1 MTDCNKRPRG
11 ETATALPETSG
22 GAPPQEGFPLPDTL
36 IHSEILRRLELESL
50 CSLACV
56 SRALRSLV
64 TQALSTL
71 PSLDLSA
78 FSPNGELLH
87 RIVPR
92 LRGAKTVTIDCLHL
106 DDCSVVSVLGP
117 HIQELNLLK
126 CASLSYDVLASIG
139 EKCPNL
145 RILVLE
151 LAGESSPE
159 IFRRNLIKMLK
170 KFLYLEV
177 KCFHTACLFS
187 ATIFTKL
194 SLAVNLANPSLLQH
208 LSIKVRGTEGD
219 AYDLAC
225 IDVVLPKT
233 LRFLKLQP
241 VNEQDAILFV
251 EKLGYERE
259 IPSKLVNSSI
269 NSSLGFS
276 GFALQR
282 LSLVLNLISDRLVAS
297 IMGSLPLLVELDLE
311 DRPCTEPKLPHD
323 LTNIGLQFLGSFQH
337 LTHLSIVRS
346 RQNYPVS
353 FKRINDLGL
362 LLLCESC
369 RALESVRLGGFSKVT
384 DAGFSSLLRSC
395 YNLKKFEI
403 RNAPLLSDLA
413 FHNIV
418 GVVSPLVELK
428 LNSCNLITSEA
439 VAELA
444 SSSTLEVLDTYSC
457 RSIADNCLVYI
468 SFLSRLTSLNLG
480 GADITDSGLSVL
492 SKSDLPITN
501 LCLRGCTR
509 VTDRGIICLLN
520 SGVRIKKTLSS
531 LDVGHMPGISDRA
544 IHAIISS
551 GEAITELCMR
561 YCFHVTDNSLKT
573 LASGRYT
580 GSSLLQKLDICH
592 CLRFSAG
599 VVELLERPLFRG
611 LRWLGVGGTSLTKRA
626 DVSGICRMRPWLT
639 ICFEGCELGCH
650 DGWQYHKYNDVN

>member
-1 MTDCNKRPRG
+1 MTDCNKRPCA
-11 ETATALPETSG
+11 ETATTLPETSG
-22 GAPPQEGFPLPDTL
+22 GAPPQEGFPLPDTIIL
-36 IHSEILRRLELESL
+36 NEILRRLELESL

-56 SRALRSLV
+56 SRALRSMV
-64 TQALSTL
+64 SQALSTL

-78 FSPNGELLH
+78 FSPSEELLH
-87 RIVPR
+87 CIVPR
-92 LRGAKTVTIDCLHL
+92 LRGAKSVTIDCLHL

-126 CASLSYDVLASIG
+126 VWHHYPMMFFASIG

-151 LAGESSPE
+151 MAGESSPE

-170 KFLYLEV
+170 KFLYLEY
-177 KCFHTACLFS
+177 
-187 ATIFTKL
+187 
-194 SLAVNLANPSLLQH
+194 

-225 IDVVLPKT
+225 IDLVLPKT
-233 LRFLKLQP
+233 LKFLKLQP

-251 EKLGYERE
+251 EKLGDERE
-259 IPSKLVNSSI
+259 ITSKLVNSSI
-269 NSSLGFS
+269 NSSLRFS
-276 GFALQR
+276 GFTLQR

-297 IMGSLPLLVELDLE
+297 IMSSLPFLVELDLE

-346 RQNYPVS
+346 RHNYPVS

-428 LNSCNLITSEA
+428 LHSCNLITSEA

-457 RSIADNCLVYI
+457 RSIADHCLDYI
-468 SFLSRLTSLNLG
+468 SCLGTLTSLNLG

-520 SGVRIKKTLSS
+520 GGVRIKKTLSS

-561 YCFHVTDNSLKT
+561 YCFHVTDDSLKT
-573 LASGRYT
+573 LASGRYR

-599 VVELLERPLFRG
+599 VVELLERPWFRG
-611 LRWLGVGGTSLTKRA
+611 LRGFGVSGTSLTKRA
-626 DVSGICRMRPWLT
+626 DFLLESAECGHGLPFVLKVVN
-639 ICFEGCELGCH
+639 L
-650 DGWQYHKYNDVN
+650 DVT

>member
-1 MTDCNKRPRG
+1 MTDCNKRPCG

-22 GAPPQEGFPLPDTL
+22 GAQPQEGFPLPDTIVL
-36 IHSEILRRLELESL
+36 SEVLRRLELESL
-50 CSLACV
+50 CALACV
-56 SRALRSLV
+56 SRSLRSMV
-64 TQALSTL
+64 SQALSTL

-92 LRGAKTVTIDCLHL
+92 LRGAKSVTIDCLHL
-106 DDCSVVSVLGP
+106 DDCSVISVLGP

-170 KFLYLEV
+170 KFLYLE
-177 KCFHTACLFS
+177 
-187 ATIFTKL
+187 
-194 SLAVNLANPSLLQH
+194 H
-208 LSIKVRGTEGD
+208 LSIKVRGTEDD

-233 LRFLKLQP
+233 LKFLKLQP

-269 NSSLGFS
+269 DSSLGFS

-403 RNAPLLSDLA
+403 QNAPLLSDLA

-468 SFLSRLTSLNLG
+468 SFLSTLTSLNLG
-480 GADITDSGLSVL
+480 GADITDGGLGVL
-492 SKSDLPITN
+492 SKCDLPITN

-561 YCFHVTDNSLKT
+561 YCFHVTDDSLRT
-573 LASGRYT
+573 LASGRYS
-580 GSSLLQKLDICH
+580 GSSLLQKLDISH
-592 CLRFSAG
+592 CLRFSVG

-626 DVSGICRMRPWLT
+626 DVIGICRMRPWLT

-650 DGWQYHKYNDVN
+650 DGWQYHKYNDGN